1 MLGIITIAFIF
12 DRLTRTLAF
21 HFGTKNLIPNFLESQ
36 PTWNSGIALGIQL
49 PSWALWFILV
59 ILALLIAM
67 VIRETQRTQ
76 RFGQFL
82 TAGLIFAGALSNIF
96 DRMRYGMVRDF
107 LHFSFWP
114 TIGNLGDLMITFGAI
129 GLLLT
134 FRKKRTPPG

>member
-1 MLGIITIAFIF
+1 MLGIITIAFLF

-21 HFGTKNLIPNFLESQ
+21 HSGIKALIPGFLESK
-36 PTWNSGIALGIQL
+36 PTLNPGVAFGIQL
-49 PSWALWFILV
+49 PSWALWL
-59 ILALLIAM
+59 ILAILILLVAA

-76 RFGQFL
+76 RMEQFL
-82 TAGLIFAGALSNIF
+82 AAGLIFAGAISNIL
-96 DRMRYGMVRDF
+96 DRLRYGMVRDF

-134 FRKKRTPPG
+134 FRKKRAPPG